1 MSRYAPQQNYSDNDY
16 ADNQYGNSYGD
27 GGHGYGGYSDE
38 PQAGKYGAGNNSCK
52 CKAISFAQC

>member
-16 ADNQYGNSYGD
+16 DDNQYGNSYGN
-27 GGHGYGGYSDE
+27 GGQGYGNNGGYSDE

-52 CKAISFAQC
+52 SGVAA